1 MDEELYERF
10 DPLVSTIANQFHR
23 QFPMIE
29 RDEVYQHL
37 WLWFLTK
44 KNKTAEWLALEDQ
57 KQADRLFT
65 RSLKNHGLEF
75 CRIEKAKI
83 EGYDP
88 DDEFFYTNGFIKLLL
103 PAVLSDDWKRIQQ
116 VLDPSGTKSAKSIA
130 SESAD
135 WIAYA
140 ADIRKAFGKLEE
152 RDQNLIYLYYAEE
165 VDAETLREQATPEKS
180 SAKAAQMAANRAVSK
195 MVRLLGGHPH
205 FFEEDF
211 PAQDSP
217 RSEDDGDDL

>member
-23 QFPMIE
+23 QFPMVE

-44 KNKTAEWLALEDQ
+44 KNKTAEWLAMEDQ
-57 KQADRLFT
+57 KQADRLFI
-65 RSLKNHGLEF
+65 RSLKNHGLDF
-75 CRIEKAKI
+75 CRTEKARI

-88 DDEFFYTNGFIKLLL
+88 DDEFFYTPGFIKLLL
-103 PAVLSDDWKRIQQ
+103 PAVLSDDWRRIQQ
-116 VLDPSGTKSAKSIA
+116 ALDPTGTKSAKSIA

-140 ADIRKAFGKLEE
+140 ADIRKAFSKLEE

-165 VDAETLREQATPEKS
+165 VDGETLREQATPEKS
-180 SAKAAQMAANRAVSK
+180 SAKAAQMAANRAVVK
-195 MVRLLGGHPH
+195 MVKSLGGFPS
-205 FFEEDF
+205 FYEEDF
-211 PAQDSP
+211 PAQNGQ
-217 RSEDDGDDL
+217 REENDDDDL